1 MAPPSAL
8 RKLTALQDE
17 RQLQI
22 EGMRTRLM
30 AKPRASLNRAIVQN
44 RIDSIENIWSEAS
57 RTHDDIVV
65 REGADADS
73 YMVDRVFDQIQGI
86 YENAIDDCLG
96 LLSEFDLVD
105 ERTLRPGAADVSLS
119 EAGMAARVAQL
130 PKIPLPTFS
139 GKYEDWDSFCDLFTS
154 LVHDAPQ
161 VSDATK
167 LQYLKLCLTGSAA
180 DLIKD
185 VTTTNANYAS
195 TWQALKARYH
205 NPRLIINNH
214 LSAFMG
220 ISHLKK
226 ESASELRSF
235 IDEAQRIVRALSNLQ
250 LPVNHWDVWFI
261 FVLAERLDPDTRKA
275 WESELS
281 SRDLELPV

>member
-30 AKPRASLNRAIVQN
+30 AKPRASLNRAIVQK

-119 EAGMAARVAQL
+119 EPAWQL
-130 PKIPLPTFS
+130 VWLSSLKFLSLPFQGSMRIGIAFAIFS
-139 GKYEDWDSFCDLFTS
+139 LRLFT
-154 LVHDAPQ
+154 
-161 VSDATK
+161 
-167 LQYLKLCLTGSAA
+167 
-180 DLIKD
+180 
-185 VTTTNANYAS
+185 
-195 TWQALKARYH
+195 
-205 NPRLIINNH
+205 RLLRFQTR
-214 LSAFMG
+214 LSYS
-220 ISHLKK
+220 I
-226 ESASELRSF
+226 
-235 IDEAQRIVRALSNLQ
+235 
-250 LPVNHWDVWFI
+250 
-261 FVLAERLDPDTRKA
+261 
-275 WESELS
+275 
-281 SRDLELPV
+281 